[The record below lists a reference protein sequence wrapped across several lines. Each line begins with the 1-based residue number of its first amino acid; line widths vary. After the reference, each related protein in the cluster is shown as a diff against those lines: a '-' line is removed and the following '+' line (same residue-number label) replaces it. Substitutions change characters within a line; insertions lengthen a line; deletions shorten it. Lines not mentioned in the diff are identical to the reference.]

1 MYNPNSHVGGL
12 QRPCC
17 MHLFFWGRENQIV
30 RLGMGKSLVLHSLAI
45 VHGKVLVAP
54 LQPVAVVVAGAAV
67 APALPI
73 VLQDLLKALRTG
85 ATQYGGPHHR
95 LAVVGHGRLLVV
107 GRSFDAVALR
117 VVHKDSLLDY
127 AAMLAALHLREI
139 GK

>member
-1 MYNPNSHVGGL
+1 MD
-12 QRPCC
+12 
-17 MHLFFWGRENQIV
+17 
-30 RLGMGKSLVLHSLAI
+30 KSLVLHSLAI
-45 VHGKVLVAP
+45 VHGKVFVAA
-54 LQPVAVVVAGAAV
+54 LQPIAVVVAGAAV
-67 APALPI
+67 ASALPI

-95 LAVVGHGRLLVV
+95 LPVVGHGRLLVV

-117 VVHKDSLLDY
+117 VVHKGSLLDY